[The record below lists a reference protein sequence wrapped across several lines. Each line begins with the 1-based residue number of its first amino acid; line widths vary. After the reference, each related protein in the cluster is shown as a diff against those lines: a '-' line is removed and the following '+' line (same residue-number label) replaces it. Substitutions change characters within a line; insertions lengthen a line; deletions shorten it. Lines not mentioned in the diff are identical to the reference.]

1 MSEEEAWREILAL
14 KAKAPRWSDSWPL
27 SPAARPLVELFLP
40 LLTTVRTNQERP
52 AVFAHLAQSLDGR
65 IATVNGVSQW
75 ITGAQDRRHTHRLRA
90 VADAVVV
97 GAETV
102 RRDNPRLTVRNVPG
116 ESPLRL
122 VIDPDRRLDPGYS
135 LFADGAVETVL
146 VCDKD
151 HDDGSVIGKASV
163 LGIRRRDGGLDLSE
177 LLLRLAER
185 GVRRL
190 FVEGGGITVSHF
202 LHAGYL
208 DRLHLVI
215 APIILGSGRPGFIL
229 PEIQALH
236 QALRPP
242 TRSFSMGDGVLFDC
256 GFNG

>member
-1 MSEEEAWREILAL
+1 MSEEDAWREILTL
-14 KAKAPRWSDSWPL
+14 KAKAPRWSDAWPL

-40 LLTTVRTNQERP
+40 LMTTVRTRRERP

-75 ITGAQDRRHTHRLRA
+75 ITDAQDRRHTHRLRA

-102 RRDNPRLTVRNVPG
+102 RRDNPRLTVRSVPG

-122 VIDPDRRLDPGYS
+122 VIDPDRRLDDGYA
-135 LFADGAVETVL
+135 LFTDGAAETLL
-146 VCDKD
+146 VCDRD
-151 HDDGSVIGKASV
+151 RDDGSVIGKASV
-163 LGIRRRDGGLDLSE
+163 LGIRRQDSGLDLSE

-190 FVEGGGITVSHF
+190 FVEGGGVTVSHF
-202 LHAGYL
+202 LQAGVL

-215 APIILGSGRPGFIL
+215 APIILGGGRPGFIL
-229 PEIQALH
+229 PEIQGLH

-242 TRSFSMGDGVLFDC
+242 TRSFSMGGSVLFDC